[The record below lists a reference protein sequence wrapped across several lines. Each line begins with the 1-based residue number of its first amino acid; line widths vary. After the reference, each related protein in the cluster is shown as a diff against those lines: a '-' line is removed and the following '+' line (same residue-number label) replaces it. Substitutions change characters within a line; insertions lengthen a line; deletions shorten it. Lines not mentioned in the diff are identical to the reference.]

1 MATKGNSKGNYVTK
15 VGFYDIYEKQSFRP
29 KKDGASKHSG
39 PEVSGSEFNIYHSK
53 KLVQKGIKL
62 KDKAIEKAK
71 ELLGKEY
78 RTVYN
83 IQ

>member
-29 KKDGASKHSG
+29 KKDGSSKHDK

-53 KLVQKGIKL
+53 KLVQKGL
-62 KDKAIEKAK
+62 KMKTQAIEKAK